1 MRVMKRLIKTI
12 LLVITLSLTNHVY
25 CQSNGGVVNCGQGQ
39 QELPPDSRGETDSNS
54 SAEAESTNEGSKDPN
69 EIIGTKGYDALGDTL
84 QWVTAKAFLPYTI
97 YFENDPELA
106 TAAAQKVEIRCPLHP
121 KVDISTFTVGAF
133 GFGSHIYTVEG
144 NRSTYQQRL
153 NLVADIGIY
162 VDVVAGIDIVAGEA
176 FWIFQSIDPVTL
188 LPPQGTQDGFLPI
201 NDENGSGEG
210 FVTFNIKPRVLA
222 CVTGDE
228 ITAQA
233 SIVFDVNEAIAT
245 NVWYNTVDALP
256 PTTQLTG
263 QEGNDNEV
271 LLQFSGNDDQGG
283 CGIKQYKLY
292 VSDNYGAYS
301 LYDTYP
307 VGSEVTFPTEYDHC
321 YRFFCLGE
329 DNVGNV
335 EEMKAAAEYEYG
347 NYNLMVS
354 VSAYPEEGGTVT
366 GSGLYTYNSQVTVTA
381 VPASGYEFYRW
392 TLNGVPVS
400 EEPTY
405 TFSLVEEM
413 NLVAQFVEAN
423 LSMQQFEL
431 AQGWNWWSTNIE
443 QNGIDGLTML
453 ENSLGHNG
461 QTIKSQ
467 YDFVENYY
475 QYYGEDFWFGSLEG
489 ITNEQGYLVNVT
501 ESCSPSMTGIRANP
515 SNHPITI
522 QPNWNWIGYPVALQ
536 QSVASAL
543 AGYDA
548 SPDDLIK
555 SHYEFATF
563 YEGFGWFPDD
573 LIMAPGQG
581 YFYYSNATDNQT
593 LNYGNGNR
601 EEVLSEKTDLRLWR
615 TNVHRF
621 ADNISIVA
629 VVSVDSVE
637 QRDEELE
644 LGAFVNGEC
653 RGSARL
659 IHFGPTNRYY
669 AMLSVTGLDGEE
681 VSFGFVNQEKGE
693 GSMISENRVI
703 FMRNDRIGSLDEPYI
718 VRFNTQLEAV
728 EEGLADGEGMM
739 LLYPNPVIRNQAFS
753 LEIPREE
760 VLEELVVVDMLGAEV
775 RHLHGAVKC
784 NDIKGLPV
792 AGIYLVKAVT
802 LNGRVYYGRL
812 IVE

>member
-1 MRVMKRLIKTI
+1 M
-12 LLVITLSLTNHVY
+12 
-25 CQSNGGVVNCGQGQ
+25 
-39 QELPPDSRGETDSNS
+39 PPDSPGETDSNS

-84 QWVTAKAFLPYTI
+84 QWVAATASLPYTI

-106 TAAAQKVEIRCPLHP
+106 TASAQKVEIRCPLHP

-153 NLVADIGIY
+153 DLVADIGIY

-210 FVTFNIKPRVLA
+210 FVTFNIKPRASV

-228 ITAQA
+228 VTAQA

-245 NVWYNTVDALP
+245 NVWHNTVDALP

-271 LLQFSGNDDQGG
+271 LLQFSGSDDQGG
-283 CGIKQYKLY
+283 CGLKQYKLY

-301 LYDTYP
+301 LYDIYP
-307 VGSEVTFPTEYDHC
+307 VGSEATFPTEYDHC

-329 DNVGNV
+329 DNVGNL

-489 ITNEQGYLVNVT
+489 ITNEQGYLVDVT
-501 ESCSPSMTGIRANP
+501 QDCLPSMTGIRANP

-522 QPNWNWIGYPVALQ
+522 QPNWNWIGYPVTSQ
-536 QSVASAL
+536 QSIASAL
-543 AGYDA
+543 AGYNA

-555 SHYEFATF
+555 SHYEFSTY
-563 YEGFGWFPDD
+563 YEGFGWFPED
-573 LIMAPGQG
+573 LMMTPGQG
-581 YFYYSNATDNQT
+581 YFYYSNATGNQT
-593 LNYGNGNR
+593 LNYSSSNR
-601 EEVLSEKTDLRLWR
+601 EEALPEKIDLRQWR

-629 VVSVDSVE
+629 VASVDSVE

-739 LLYPNPVIRNQAFS
+739 LLYPNPVIPNQAFS

-775 RHLHGAVKC
+775 RHYHGAMKC